1 MFLRHV
7 TITTSKKMKSIKIFR
22 ITIVLLIIIAGI
34 LIISAFNQPDVDAQ
48 ESMNSSLIAQ
58 ITATPAADDNSV
70 IGSTDGIVVM
80 GILIVLVA
88 VTPLFF
94 RRKKK

>member
-1 MFLRHV
+1 
-7 TITTSKKMKSIKIFR
+7 MKSSHTLG
-22 ITIVLLIIIAGI
+22 ITISLLIVIAGV
-34 LIISAFNQPDVDAQ
+34 LIISAFDRPAVDAQ
-48 ESMNSSLIAQ
+48 AVIVDPSSRAQ
-58 ITATPAADDNSV
+58 VTATPVDGDNSV

-94 RRKKK
+94 RRKNK

>member
-1 MFLRHV
+1 MHV
-7 TITTSKKMKSIKIFR
+7 TITTNKKMKSSHTFG
-22 ITIVLLIIIAGI
+22 ITIVLLIVIAAMLI
-34 LIISAFNQPDVDAQ
+34 LSAFNQPVVDAQ
-48 ESMNSSLIAQ
+48 VLMNSSLRAQ
-58 ITATPAADDNSV
+58 VTSTPVAEDNSV

-80 GILIVLVA
+80 GILIVLIA